1 MDNLGV
7 SIKSCDEMLETL
19 DIHVCNICVEF
30 STTILSAPSKR
41 HKKKKM
47 KLHQKIMLKKSK
59 NVHIHKVD
67 QCTKRNQEREYSR
80 NRRYQVQ
87 DTKQRPPNP
96 VLIRPYER
104 LSPP

>member
-41 HKKKKM
+41 HKKKDETP
-47 KLHQKIMLKKSK
+47 SK
-59 NVHIHKVD
+59 NYVKKIKECTYSQGRPVH
-67 QCTKRNQEREYSR
+67 QTKSR
-80 NRRYQVQ
+80 
-87 DTKQRPPNP
+87 KG
-96 VLIRPYER
+96 I
-104 LSPP
+104 